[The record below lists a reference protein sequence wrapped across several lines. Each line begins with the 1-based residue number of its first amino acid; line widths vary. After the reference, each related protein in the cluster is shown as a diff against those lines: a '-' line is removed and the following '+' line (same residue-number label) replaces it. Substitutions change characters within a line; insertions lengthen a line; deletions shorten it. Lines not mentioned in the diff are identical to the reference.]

1 MYHASGVFTMR
12 FPYGPAAL
20 SMLVLS
26 ILSAVWLAFNPIP
39 PKKATLV
46 MWTFAKTHYD
56 AYKQAIPSF
65 EAKHP
70 SVKVDLQ
77 LVSWQAVT
85 SRLQAA
91 FLSDLD
97 VPDLV
102 EVEISA
108 AGSFFRGPLK
118 DVGFRDLTDRIKQSG
133 LYDRMVQARF
143 APYTSRGRIFGLPHD
158 VHPVMIAYRRD
169 IFDQLGI
176 DVSKIQT
183 WDDFIAVG
191 RKVTIPGKRYMLEL
205 PDSESSRFEPLLYQ
219 RGGGLFDPQGNC
231 IMDNEIAVQ
240 TMLFYVPLVAG
251 PNRIASDLGGG
262 QIFTR
267 AVEDGYFLCM
277 ITPDWRSKTIEVDV
291 PKMRGKM
298 ALMPLPAVYPGG
310 RRTSTWGGTMIGI
323 TKHCKYPDLAWEL
336 ALHLYL
342 NKDDLAQRFRD
353 TNILPPAKDAW
364 DHPAYDEPRPY
375 WSNQPLGRLYAQ
387 LAPDVPFQYTSPFI
401 GTAKGKLSEALVA
414 CVQYYK
420 QNGDKGFEE
429 FVRRRLKQSA
439 DEVRRLMRRNPY

>member
-1 MYHASGVFTMR
+1 MR

-26 ILSAVWLAFNPIP
+26 ILSGLWLAFHPAKRP
-39 PKKATLV
+39 QATLV

-56 AYKQAIPSF
+56 AYKQAIPTF

-70 SVKVDLQ
+70 GVKVDLQ

-118 DVGFRDLTDRIKQSG
+118 DVGFLDLTDRIKQSG
-133 LYDRMVQARF
+133 LYDRMVKARF

-158 VHPVMIAYRRD
+158 VHPVMLAYRRD
-169 IFDQLGI
+169 LFEKLGI
-176 DVSKIQT
+176 NPNEIQT
-183 WDDFIAVG
+183 WDDFIRIG
-191 RKVTIPGKRYMLEL
+191 RKITIPGQRYMLEL
-205 PDSESSRFEPLLYQ
+205 PDSESSRFDPLLFQ
-219 RGGGLFDPQGNC
+219 RDGGYFDPQGNC

-262 QIFTR
+262 QIFTK

-277 ITPDWRSKTIEVDV
+277 IAPDWRSKTIEVDV

-323 TKHCKYPDLAWEL
+323 TKHCKKPDLAWEL

-342 NKDDLAQRFRD
+342 NKEDLAQRFRD
-353 TNILPPAKDAW
+353 TNILPALKEAW
-364 DHPAYDEPRPY
+364 NHPAYNEPRPY
-375 WSNQPLGRLYAQ
+375 WSNQPLGKLYAE
-387 LAPDVPFQYTSPFI
+387 LAPHVPFQYTSPFI
-401 GTAKGKLSEALVA
+401 ATAKAKMSEALVS

-420 QNGDKGFEE
+420 TYGDKGFEA
-429 FVRRRLKQSA
+429 FVRKRLKQSA

>member
-1 MYHASGVFTMR
+1 MR

-20 SMLVLS
+20 SMFVLS
-26 ILSAVWLAFNPIP
+26 VLSGVWLLFNPVSRP
-39 PKKATLV
+39 QATLV

-56 AYKQAIPSF
+56 AYKQAIPAF

-70 SVKVDLQ
+70 GVKVDLQ

-118 DVGFRDLTDRIKQSG
+118 DVGFIDLTDRIKQSG
-133 LYDRMVQARF
+133 LWDRIVQARF

-169 IFDQLGI
+169 LFEKFGI
-176 DVSKIQT
+176 DASKIRT

-191 RKVTIPGKRYMLEL
+191 RKVTIPGQRYMLEL
-205 PDSESSRFEPLLYQ
+205 PDSESSRFDPLLFQ
-219 RGGGLFDPQGNC
+219 RDGGYFDPQGRC
-231 IMDNEIAVQ
+231 TMDDEIAVQ

-262 QIFTR
+262 QIFTK

-277 ITPDWRSKTIEVDV
+277 IAPDWRSKTIEVDV

-323 TKHCKYPDLAWEL
+323 TKHCKNPELAWEL

-342 NKDDLAQRFRD
+342 NKEDLAQRFRD
-353 TNILPPAKDAW
+353 TNILPPVKEAW
-364 DHPAYDEPRPY
+364 DHPAYHEPRAY
-375 WSNQPLGRLYAQ
+375 WSNQPLGKLYAE
-387 LAPDVPFQYTSPFI
+387 LAPDVPFQYTSPFVAI
-401 GTAKGKLSEALVA
+401 AKSKMSEALVS

-420 QNGDKGFEE
+420 THGDKGFEE
-429 FVRRRLKQSA
+429 FVRKRLKQSA